1 MLCFLITNVLSFI
14 EDYDYKKLLDS
25 IIIDEEGVDVELLG
39 SALFDT
45 FFALSVANKK
55 LLTQLATQMNKQLSS
70 LFLNDLIDILT
81 SYEASNED
89 VLNAIDI
96 LSKPKEAVKKEPV
109 KATVMASSNS
119 ITVVE
124 DDLLW

>member
-1 MLCFLITNVLSFI
+1 
-14 EDYDYKKLLDS
+14 
-25 IIIDEEGVDVELLG
+25 
-39 SALFDT
+39 
-45 FFALSVANKK
+45 
-55 LLTQLATQMNKQLSS
+55 MNKQLSS

-119 ITVVE
+119 ITVDE